1 MASRTTGRKR
11 APLLVYLLRSPTSP
25 LDHSVDALRSRYS
38 VPDTASYPPG
48 HLLWRLVVGDI
59 WPPPPQSVL
68 AVIPVEAIPAVLESR
83 FSVSSRLGP
92 CIAYGTASQLTAAFT
107 AGALDYLR
115 VPWEAEELVGRVE
128 RVLRTSGPAALLP
141 PDFLSPGE
149 DRVLRGLILAGGDG
163 ASRDALAYLAYGE
176 RASSSGR
183 RLDMFVSRL
192 RRKLRNLPGKP
203 GIRAIRGWG
212 FRLEP
217 EPGARSV
224 DNLWAKS
231 SESRSATHYLSDPGL
246 FEKE

>member
-1 MASRTTGRKR
+1 MASRKTGRKR
-11 APLLVYLLRSPTSP
+11 APLLVYLLRSSTSP
-25 LDHSVDALRSRYS
+25 LDYSVDASGSRNS
-38 VPDTASYPPG
+38 VPDTASSLPG
-48 HLLWRLVVGDI
+48 CLVWRLIVGDI

-68 AVIPVEAIPAVLESR
+68 AVIPVEAIPTILEGPSPA
-83 FSVSSRLGP
+83 SSRLGP
-92 CIAYGTASQLTAAFT
+92 CIAYGTASQLTAAFS

-128 RVLRTSGPAALLP
+128 RVLRASGPGALLP
-141 PDFLSPGE
+141 PDLLSPGE
-149 DRVLRGLILAGGDG
+149 ARVLRGLILAGGDG
-163 ASRDALAYLAYGE
+163 APRDALAYLAYGE
-176 RASSSGR
+176 RAPSSGR

-192 RRKLRNLPGKP
+192 RRKLRSLPDGP

-217 EPGARSV
+217 GPGAPLV

-231 SESRSATHYLSDPGL
+231 SDDGLATHYLSDPGL